1 LVRAAAHGNIDA
13 YSSSWEKFMKTRITG
28 TTLPVLEI
36 GLEPGDQIVS
46 EPGQFSWMSP
56 NIHLQTSAMTAG
68 STGLWGALG
77 RALAGGGLFMNE
89 FQTTGGQGMVA
100 FAAKVPGVILELE
113 LTPGRSYLVHRHG
126 FLCGTRG
133 VELSI
138 GFQRSLGAG
147 LFGGEGLILQK
158 LAGNATA
165 WVELGGEIVS
175 YDLHP
180 GESLV
185 VHPGHIGMFE
195 DTVNFD
201 ISLIPGLKNAI
212 FGGDGLFV
220 ARLTGPGKI
229 WLQTL
234 TMPNLAHAL
243 TPYIARDAASSST
256 VVGGGLGASRG
267 VGGAVAGAVVGSVL
281 GSIFGSE

>member
-1 LVRAAAHGNIDA
+1 MIPA
-13 YSSSWEKFMKTRITG
+13 YDCRISARRRLAMKARISG

-36 GLEPGDQIVS
+36 GLEPGEKIIS

-56 NIHLQTSAMTAG
+56 NVALQTAAMTAG
-68 STGLWGALG
+68 ATGLWGALG

-89 FQTTGGQGMVA
+89 FQTTGGRGMVA
-100 FAAKVPGVILELE
+100 FAAKVPGAIMEVALA
-113 LTPGRSYLVHRHG
+113 PGRTYMVHRHG
-126 FLCGTRG
+126 FLCGTPG
-133 VELSI
+133 VEVSI

-147 LFGGEGLILQK
+147 IFGGDGLILQK
-158 LAGNATA
+158 LAGSASA
-165 WVELGGEIVS
+165 WVELGGEIVT
-175 YDLHP
+175 YDLAA

-185 VHPGHIGMFE
+185 VHPGHVGMFE
-195 DTVNFD
+195 GTVSFD
-201 ISLIPGLKNAI
+201 ITLISGLKNAL

-243 TPYIARDAASSST
+243 GPYLANEGST
-256 VVGGGLGASRG
+256 SATTIGAGIGGATKG
-267 VGGAVAGAVVGSVL
+267 VGGAVAGGVVGAVL
-281 GSIFGSE
+281 GSLFGAEE